1 MRGIKNRIIN
11 WISERPTLVVLT
23 CIPLLPLSILGD
35 KIKKMAALRG
45 LSLEQEALLKRIVKK
60 QSALNSIGRGLSD
73 DEDYTRANML
83 SSSFGTEVLAR
94 QVEREKQEKE
104 EIKKLIAEVRQA
116 GISEKRLKLV
126 VNQESL
132 EDENYE

>member
-11 WISERPTLVVLT
+11 WISERPTLVVLI

-104 EIKKLIAEVRQA
+104 EIKKLIAEARQA
-116 GISEKRLKLV
+116 GISEKKIRLV
-126 VNQESL
+126 V
-132 EDENYE
+132 DENF